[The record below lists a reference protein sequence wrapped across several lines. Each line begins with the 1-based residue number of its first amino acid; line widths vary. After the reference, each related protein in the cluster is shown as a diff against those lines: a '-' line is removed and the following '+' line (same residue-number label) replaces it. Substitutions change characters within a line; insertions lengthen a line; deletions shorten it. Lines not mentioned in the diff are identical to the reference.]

1 MLEQAEETPKALD
14 LNKFESSKL
23 STTWGYLSAIALCAT
38 TFRTIAL
45 MSGFFLKPDATL
57 DEYVYDVVPLFSGFL
72 SIQEFLR
79 IFLKEKV
86 RKGKKANGDVFYW
99 KQLFC
104 YNHCDVSLVLW
115 LSLGVERAVQI
126 AYEARKQFPE
136 DNIWISNEIIH
147 NPSQRGA
154 LAYSIDSIL
163 PRYYCDYCDSYLTH
177 VFVSSLVLSFNTYL
191 LCFTVL
197 CSDIFIF
204 LDKRGLERDS
214 LDHFLESSHSVAW
227 IFKFAMFQP
236 MGDGAK

>member
-79 IFLKEKV
+79 IFVKEKV

-104 YNHCDVSLVLW
+104 YNHCDVSFTTFRTIALMSGFFLKPDATLDEYVYDVVPLFSGFLSIQEFLRVLW

-147 NPSQRGA
+147 NPSQRG
-154 LAYSIDSIL
+154 L
-163 PRYYCDYCDSYLTH
+163 
-177 VFVSSLVLSFNTYL
+177 
-191 LCFTVL
+191 
-197 CSDIFIF
+197 
-204 LDKRGLERDS
+204 
-214 LDHFLESSHSVAW
+214 
-227 IFKFAMFQP
+227 
-236 MGDGAK
+236 